1 MSLAEGTRVYI
12 CYDLPPPEL
21 WHERLVLASC
31 ACGRGWH
38 IVLTP
43 DFDVFP
49 EHISL
54 ENDDISGFRVG
65 RALQLPAGLDDSN
78 TYRFR
83 NMPAGEEMTQMRL
96 DAQHAAA
103 ALAFPPGAGPGLAA
117 PPAAAPA
124 GAPASAASTGGK
136 WVCIESTE
144 HHLRG
149 DVVALDGSEIV
160 QGDLALKPDG
170 GSWIAIRRMG
180 DDDISKYKGKEAAA
194 DARLLGI
201 SFQGL
206 QRDERL
212 WRDVSKETHAEEF
225 ADWNVPGPRTAAWCV
240 RFLNRRNGGPMDHHR
255 WWMTNH
261 GLQADAWGATEHE
274 NLMKILDRL
283 GRFDGLDLSNLA
295 GAELAF
301 RRLQLIEY
309 FYSDRGPGGG
319 KGSGKNKEKKVDE
332 AYKAEAAVFTGTH
345 REFGDTMVAPELLDY
360 VSKEVEKD
368 ASVMKQVRKARE
380 ERAAASK

>member
-124 GAPASAASTGGK
+124 CAPASAASAGGK

-144 HHLRG
+144 HRLRG
-149 DVVALDGSEIV
+149 DIVSLDGSEIV

-261 GLQADAWGATEHE
+261 GLQADVWGATEHE

-301 RRLQLIEY
+301 RRLQPIEY